1 MEKRRAIFSCS
12 LLAAVL
18 ICAGFWSDANAEKV
32 SRQPEGEQVLQHA
45 VLIGRPAATATEI
58 KKKKVAKKISNSN
71 SEDSR
76 VMPIRLS
83 LAVDKY

>member
-1 MEKRRAIFSCS
+1 MEKRAAIFLCS
-12 LLAAVL
+12 LGALL
-18 ICAGFWSDANAEKV
+18 ICAGFWSDALAERNPRP
-32 SRQPEGEQVLQHA
+32 SEGEQVLQH
-45 VLIGRPAATATEI
+45 VILIGRPAATATEI